1 VAEPT
6 GLFEYPDATAIASIV
21 VVELT
26 AIGAADENRVEALE
40 GVVPFV
46 V

>member
-1 VAEPT
+1 VAAPT
-6 GLFEYPDATAIASIV
+6 GLFEYPGTTAIASIV

-26 AIGAADENRVEALE
+26 AIGVADKNRVEALD
-40 GVVPFV
+40 GVLPFV